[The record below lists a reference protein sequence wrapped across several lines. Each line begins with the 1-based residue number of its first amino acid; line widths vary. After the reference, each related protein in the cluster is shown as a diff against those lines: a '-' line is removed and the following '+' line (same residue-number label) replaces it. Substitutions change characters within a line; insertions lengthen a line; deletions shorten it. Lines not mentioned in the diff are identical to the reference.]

1 MYDTERPRSGQSN
14 WALAAAAGPR
24 PQRGSMRGRFL
35 RAVAMLAV
43 ALAAAPSLAQ
53 QYPTRALRIVV
64 GFAPGG
70 SADVLARIMGQRLAE
85 TFGQPVVIENRPA
98 AGGTIAT
105 DIVAKAQPDG
115 YTILLGSVGT
125 MVFAP
130 ALYTKLPYDVMRD
143 FEHIGLWVTFPLA
156 LVVPAS
162 SPATSLKAL
171 VEQARAKPGTLSYG
185 SQGIGSSAHIFAEM
199 MNLMA
204 RIKVVHVPY
213 KGGAPALTGVL
224 VGEVD
229 YGMMA
234 AATALTQVGSGKI
247 RVLGVTSAK
256 PSAMLPGVPPIAS
269 VVPGYDALNW
279 HGIEVPAKTPKA
291 IVSRLY
297 EEGVKIVRRPDMQ
310 EKLYALSM
318 DVDLMAPDDYRAFIK
333 REIGRWGPVIKASGA
348 RVE

>member
-1 MYDTERPRSGQSN
+1 MKIHGSYRRGFLLS
-14 WALAAAAGPR
+14 ALAIP
-24 PQRGSMRGRFL
+24 L
-35 RAVAMLAV
+35 T
-43 ALAAAPSLAQ
+43 AAPTFAQ

-70 SADVLARIMGQRLAE
+70 SADVLSRIMGQRLAE
-85 TFGQPVVIENRPA
+85 SLSQPVIIENRPA
-98 AGGTIAT
+98 AGGTVASE
-105 DIVAKAQPDG
+105 IVAKAQPDG
-115 YTILLGSVGT
+115 HTLLLGSVGT

-130 ALYTKLPYDVMRD
+130 ATYTKLPYDVMRD

-162 SPATSLKAL
+162 SPATNLKVL
-171 VEQARAKPGTLSYG
+171 VEQARAKPGALRYG
-185 SQGIGSSAHIFAEM
+185 SQGIGASAHIFAEM
-199 MNLMA
+199 MNYMA
-204 RIKVVHVPY
+204 HIKVVHVPY

-234 AATALTQVGSGKI
+234 VATALTQVGTGKI

-269 VVPGYDALNW
+269 VVPGYEALNW
-279 HGIEVPAKTPKA
+279 HGFELPAKTPKA
-291 IVSRLY
+291 IVARLY
-297 EEGVKIVRRPDMQ
+297 EECAKILRRPDMQ
-310 EKLYALSM
+310 EKLQALSM
-318 DVDLMAPDDYRAFIK
+318 DADVRPPDEYRAFIK
-333 REIGRWGPVIKASGA
+333 TEIDRWGPIIKASGA

>member
-1 MYDTERPRSGQSN
+1 MSDTEPPRDGRSN
-14 WALAAAAGPR
+14 GALQVAADRKAQRLSTRDRLLLCVAAL
-24 PQRGSMRGRFL
+24 S
-35 RAVAMLAV
+35 LAF
-43 ALAAAPSLAQ
+43 AAAPSLAQ

-70 SADVLARIMGQRLAE
+70 SADVLSRIMGQRLAE
-85 TFGQPVVIENRPA
+85 SFAQPVIIENRPA

-115 YTILLGSVGT
+115 YTLLLGSVGT

-130 ALYTKLPYDVMRD
+130 ALYTKLPYDVLRD

-162 SPATSLKAL
+162 SPAANLKAL
-171 VEQARAKPGTLSYG
+171 VEQARAKPGMLHYG
-185 SQGIGSSAHIFAEM
+185 SQGIGASAHIFAEM
-199 MNLMA
+199 MNYMA
-204 RIKVVHVPY
+204 HIKVVHVPY

-234 AATALTQVGSGKI
+234 VATALTQVGSGKI

-279 HGIEVPAKTPKA
+279 HGIEVPARTPKA
-291 IVSRLY
+291 IVAKLY
-297 EEGVKIVRRPDMQ
+297 EEGAKIMRRSDMQ
-310 EKLYALSM
+310 EKLHALSM
-318 DVDLMAPDDYRAFIK
+318 DVDVMPPEEYRAFIK
-333 REIGRWGPVIKASGA
+333 AEIGRWGPVIKASGA

>member
-1 MYDTERPRSGQSN
+1 MPPHTVQTERHGASGHLTAALARVSLAIG
-14 WALAAAAGPR
+14 ALAAA
-24 PQRGSMRGRFL
+24 L
-35 RAVAMLAV
+35 V
-43 ALAAAPSLAQ
+43 AAPSPAQ

-70 SADVLARIMGQRLAE
+70 SADVLSRIMGQRLAE
-85 TFGQPVVIENRPA
+85 SLGQPVIIENRPA
-98 AGGTIAT
+98 AGGTVAT
-105 DIVAKAQPDG
+105 EIVSKAQPDG
-115 YTILLGSVGT
+115 YTLLLGSVGT

-130 ALYTKLPYDVMRD
+130 ALYPRLPYDVMRD
-143 FEHIGLWVTFPLA
+143 FEHVGLWATFPLA

-162 SPATSLKAL
+162 SPATNLKAL
-171 VEQARAKPGTLSYG
+171 IEQARSKPGTLRYG
-185 SQGIGSSAHIFAEM
+185 SQGIGASAHIFAEM
-199 MNLMA
+199 MNHMA
-204 RIKVVHVPY
+204 GIKVGHVPY

-234 AATALTQVGSGKI
+234 VATALTQVGSGKI

-269 VVPGYDALNW
+269 VVAGYDALNW

-291 IVSRLY
+291 IVARLY
-297 EEGVKIVRRPDMQ
+297 EQSAKIVGRFDMQ
-310 EKLYALSM
+310 EKLHALSM
-318 DVDLMAPDDYRAFIK
+318 DADLKSPEDYRAFIQT
-333 REIGRWGPVIKASGA
+333 EIGRWAPVIKASGA

>member
-1 MYDTERPRSGQSN
+1 MLPYRLRLPAAALAI
-14 WALAAAAGPR
+14 ALAASPA
-24 PQRGSMRGRFL
+24 
-35 RAVAMLAV
+35 
-43 ALAAAPSLAQ
+43 LAQ

-70 SADVLARIMGQRLAE
+70 SADVLSRIMGQRLAE
-85 TFGQPVVIENRPA
+85 ALGQTVIIENRPA

-115 YTILLGSVGT
+115 HTILLGSVGT

-143 FEHIGLWVTFPLA
+143 FEHIGLLVTFPLA

-162 SPATSLKAL
+162 SPAANLKAL
-171 VEQARAKPGTLSYG
+171 VDQARAKPDTLRYG
-185 SQGIGSSAHIFAEM
+185 SQGIGASAHIFAEM
-199 MNLMA
+199 MNHMA

-256 PSAMLPGVPPIAS
+256 PSAVLPGVPPIAS
-269 VVPGYDALNW
+269 VVPGYHALNW
-279 HGIEVPAKTPKA
+279 HGVEVPAKTPKA
-291 IVSRLY
+291 IVTRLY
-297 EEGVKIVRRPDMQ
+297 EESVKIVRRPDMQ
-310 EKLYALSM
+310 EKLHALSM
-318 DVDLMAPDDYRAFIK
+318 EVDVKSPDEYRAFIK
-333 REIGRWGPVIKASGA
+333 AEIERWAPVIKASGA

>member
-1 MYDTERPRSGQSN
+1 LSTLGR
-14 WALAAAAGPR
+14 WVLAALAII
-24 PQRGSMRGRFL
+24 L
-35 RAVAMLAV
+35 T
-43 ALAAAPSLAQ
+43 APPTFAQ

-70 SADVLARIMGQRLAE
+70 SADVLSRIMGQRLAE
-85 TFGQPVVIENRPA
+85 SLGQPVIIDNRPA
-98 AGGTIAT
+98 AGGTVASE
-105 DIVAKAQPDG
+105 IVAKAQPDG
-115 YTILLGSVGT
+115 HTLLLGSVGT

-130 ALYTKLPYDVMRD
+130 ATYTKLPYDVMRD

-162 SPATSLKAL
+162 SPATNLKVL
-171 VEQARAKPGTLSYG
+171 VEQARAKPGTLRYA
-185 SQGIGSSAHIFAEM
+185 SQGIGASAHIFAEM
-199 MNLMA
+199 MNTMA

-234 AATALTQVGSGKI
+234 VATALTQVGTGKI

-256 PSAMLPGVPPIAS
+256 PSAMLPNVPPIGS
-269 VVPGYDALNW
+269 VVPGYEALNW
-279 HGIEVPAKTPKA
+279 HGFEVPAKTPKA
-291 IVSRLY
+291 IVARLY
-297 EEGVKIVRRPDMQ
+297 EECAKMMRRPDMQ
-310 EKLYALSM
+310 EKLQALSM
-318 DVDLMAPDDYRAFIK
+318 DADVRPPEEYRAFIK
-333 REIGRWGPVIKASGA
+333 TEIDRWGPIIKASGA